1 MGWLTTASAPD
12 QVASQPSSGLPMI
25 SSTGGQSWISS
36 WACPAH
42 AHPARLGLAVQHHH
56 LDLTGVK
63 QPEQGRFGS
72 NLNNLGFRDIR
83 CRTAADGKADPG
95 PDVRIVAV
103 NDDLHGL
110 DATDT
115 GGRAAL
121 AYVVS

>member
-1 MGWLTTASAPD
+1 MDLIL
-12 QVASQPSSGLPMI
+12 GL
-25 SSTGGQSWISS
+25 
-36 WACPAH
+36 PAH
-42 AHPARLGLAVQHHH
+42 AHPAGRLGLAVQHHH

-63 QPEQGRFGS
+63 QPEQGGFGGNIDDLS
-72 NLNNLGFRDIR
+72 VRHIWR
-83 CRTAADGKADPG
+83 RAPPDGQPDLG
-95 PDVRIVAV
+95 PDVRIMAV